1 MGWPRYNDG
10 RHGENV
16 TAPID
21 NALARQFEPHRG
33 HARAVAYRMLGSLSE
48 ADDAVQEAWIRL
60 SRTSDPIDNLRG
72 WLTTVVGR
80 ICLDMLRARGSRRE
94 DSIDTHVPDPIVA
107 ALASPGDDPAAA
119 TERTDEVGLAWLIV
133 LDTLE
138 PAERL
143 AFVLHDVFDLRF
155 DEIAPLV
162 ERSVEATRQLASRA
176 RRRVQARTAPLER
189 RRAEQR
195 RVVDGFL
202 AAVQR
207 GDLAT
212 LVTLLDP
219 DIVLRADGGA
229 AAGFSRVVRGAD
241 AVVAQAA
248 SFARLDLTSHVVLV
262 NGEVGV
268 VSRLPDGRVLSVVGY
283 AVANG
288 RVVEMNILADPERL
302 AALALPPPTA

>member
-1 MGWPRYNDG
+1 MTTP
-10 RHGENV
+10 
-16 TAPID
+16 TSS
-21 NALARQFEPHRG
+21 ALARQFEPHRG
-33 HARAVAYRMLGSLSE
+33 HARGVAYRMLGSLSE

-60 SRTSDPIDNLRG
+60 NRTTDPIDNLRG

-80 ICLDMLRARGSRRE
+80 ICLDMLRTRSSRRE

-107 ALASPGDDPAAA
+107 ALTSPDDPGAE
-119 TERTDEVGLAWLIV
+119 TERTDAVGLAWLIV

-195 RVVDGFL
+195 RVVEGFL

-207 GDLAT
+207 GDLAA

-219 DIVLRADGGA
+219 NIVLRADGGA
-229 AAGFSRVVRGAD
+229 AAGFSRVVRGTE

-248 SFARLDLTSHVVLV
+248 SFARLDLNSQVVLV

-268 VSRLPDGRVLSVVGY
+268 VSRLPDGRVLSVIGY
-283 AVANG
+283 AVAKG
-288 RVVEMNILADPERL
+288 RVVEMNILADPRRL
-302 AALALPPPTA
+302 SALELPLPTA